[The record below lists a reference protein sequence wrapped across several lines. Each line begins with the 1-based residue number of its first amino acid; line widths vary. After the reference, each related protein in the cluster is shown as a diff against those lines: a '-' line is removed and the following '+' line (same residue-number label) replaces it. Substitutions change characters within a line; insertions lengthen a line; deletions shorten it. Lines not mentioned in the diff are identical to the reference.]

1 VQEKLNLL
9 RELQE
14 IDQEL
19 AQAAAVRQG
28 FEDESQ
34 GLTAEQ
40 DRVQVMADELLA
52 QLDVL
57 QQDLAQ
63 LRQQQGIET
72 DQIKKAESRLPAIQ
86 TQKEYVAV
94 LKEIDMAKK
103 TCLETQTQISEINKQ
118 IDELE
123 ADLVAVL
130 KEIDMAKKTCLETQ
144 TQISEINKQIDE
156 LEADLAEKNTSL
168 DIMKKQT
175 AARGKEIEAL
185 LSENEQKISARR
197 ATRESLA
204 KDLPKSLLSKYQR
217 IFARREGLALVGVAE
232 GACCGCHMQLPPQQ
246 YNQLHRG
253 TELQSCPHCNRLLYM
268 D

>member
-28 FEDESQ
+28 FEEESQ

-86 TQKEYVAV
+86 TQKEY
-94 LKEIDMAKK
+94 
-103 TCLETQTQISEINKQ
+103 
-118 IDELE
+118 
-123 ADLVAVL
+123 VAVL

>member
-1 VQEKLNLL
+1 VQEKLNLR

-86 TQKEYVAV
+86 TQKEY
-94 LKEIDMAKK
+94 
-103 TCLETQTQISEINKQ
+103 
-118 IDELE
+118 
-123 ADLVAVL
+123 VAVL

>member
-1 VQEKLNLL
+1 MQEKLNLL
-9 RELQE
+9 KELQE

-19 AQAAAVRQG
+19 SQAAAVRQG
-28 FEDESQ
+28 YEVELQ

-40 DRVQVMADELLA
+40 DRVQQMADELQA

-63 LRQQQGIET
+63 LRQQQGGET
-72 DQIKKAESRLPAIQ
+72 ELIKKAESRLPGIQ

-94 LKEIDMAKK
+94 LKEIDIAKK
-103 TCLETQTQISEINKQ
+103 TCVETQSQISEMNKQ
-118 IDELE
+118 IAELE
-123 ADLVAVL
+123 ADLTEKQTAL
-130 KEIDMAKKTCLETQ
+130 DAMKEK
-144 TQISEINKQIDE
+144 
-156 LEADLAEKNTSL
+156 
-168 DIMKKQT
+168 T
-175 AARGKEIEAL
+175 AARGTEIDEL
-185 LSENEQKISARR
+185 LTENEQKISARR

-204 KDLPKSLLSKYQR
+204 TDLPKSLLSKYQR
-217 IFARREGLALVGVAE
+217 IFARRDGLAIVGVAE

>member
-123 ADLVAVL
+123 ADL
-130 KEIDMAKKTCLETQ
+130 
-144 TQISEINKQIDE
+144 
-156 LEADLAEKNTSL
+156 AEKNTSL

-217 IFARREGLALVGVAE
+217 IFARREGLALVGGAG

>member
-1 VQEKLNLL
+1 MQEKLNLL

-86 TQKEYVAV
+86 TQKEY
-94 LKEIDMAKK
+94 
-103 TCLETQTQISEINKQ
+103 
-118 IDELE
+118 
-123 ADLVAVL
+123 VAVL

>member
-9 RELQE
+9 KELQE

-28 FEDESQ
+28 FEGELQ

-40 DRVQVMADELLA
+40 DRVQLMADELVA

-57 QQDLAQ
+57 QQNLAQ
-63 LRQQQGIET
+63 LRQQQGTET

-94 LKEIDMAKK
+94 LKEIDIAKK

-118 IDELE
+118 L
-123 ADLVAVL
+123 
-130 KEIDMAKKTCLETQ
+130 
-144 TQISEINKQIDE
+144 DE
-156 LEADLAEKNTSL
+156 LEADLAEKHTGL
-168 DIMKKQT
+168 DAMKKQT

-185 LSENEQKISARR
+185 LSENEQKVSARR
-197 ATRESLA
+197 TTRESLA
-204 KDLPKSLLSKYQR
+204 QDLPNSLLSKYQR
-217 IFARREGLALVGVAE
+217 IFARREGLAIVGVAE

>member
-1 VQEKLNLL
+1 MQEKLNLR

-86 TQKEYVAV
+86 TQKEY
-94 LKEIDMAKK
+94 
-103 TCLETQTQISEINKQ
+103 
-118 IDELE
+118 
-123 ADLVAVL
+123 VAVL

>member
-86 TQKEYVAV
+86 TQKEY
-94 LKEIDMAKK
+94 
-103 TCLETQTQISEINKQ
+103 
-118 IDELE
+118 
-123 ADLVAVL
+123 VAVL